1 MHAVKPGICGRG
13 GSRGTDDC
21 GSRGTVD
28 ESAAMSRRLARV
40 WFVKKRKSLG
50 RWIASV
56 IAFFVVVALVAVGAL
71 WWANHNRYHVEA
83 AEPLREA
90 QSAVKPATGDSGS
103 VPDVRAAVAKAAKD
117 PALGRLSAA
126 VTDVQT
132 GKMLWSAD
140 PQRPLV
146 PASST
151 KVLTAAAAVLALQGD
166 QRQSTKV
173 LHDGKGNLTIVSDGD
188 VTLSSGKGES
198 LYTQPGKISDL
209 AKQVQDKLGSTTVAS
224 ITVDNSARAGDVFNS
239 TWDKADIVM
248 GNVANL
254 DAVMLDAGRIDATE
268 PYSARS
274 RTPGSDVAAELAKQ
288 LGAKGAKISLTDD
301 AVPNPGQPIAEVT
314 SAPLDIRLRDMMVHS
329 DNLLAESIGRQIAQA
344 RNKPHTFKGAT
355 EATMEVLH
363 EAGID
368 LKNCVLHDNSG
379 MSDKNRLTAKTLD
392 EVLAN
397 EKTRPLLD
405 MLPVSSA
412 EGTLQDRYG
421 DGSGAE
427 TAAGWVRAKT
437 GTLSG
442 VSALA
447 GTVTTKDGRPV
458 TFAFLSNGSDVG
470 IARPALDKLA
480 AALRNA
486 E

>member
-1 MHAVKPGICGRG
+1 MN
-13 GSRGTDDC
+13 
-21 GSRGTVD
+21 
-28 ESAAMSRRLARV
+28 
-40 WFVKKRKSLG
+40 KRKSLG

-71 WWANHNRYHVEA
+71 WWANHNRYHVTS
-83 AEPLREA
+83 AEPLR
-90 QSAVKPATGDSGS
+90 SAESVVKPATGDSAGS
-103 VPDVRAAVAKAAKD
+103 PDIKSAVAKVAKD

-132 GKMLWSAD
+132 GKLLWSVD

-151 KVLTAAAAVLALQGD
+151 KVLTAAAAVLALEGD
-166 QRQSTKV
+166 QQQATKV

-188 VTLSSGKGES
+188 VTLSSGKGKS

-209 AKQVQDKLGSTTVAS
+209 AKQVEAKLAGQKVAS
-224 ITVDNSARAGDVFNS
+224 ITVDNSPREGDVFNS
-239 TWDKADIVM
+239 TWDRGDVTM

-254 DAVMLDAGRIDATE
+254 DVVMLDAARVDATE

-274 RTPGSDVAAELAKQ
+274 KTPGADVASELANQ
-288 LGAKGAKISLTDD
+288 IGARGAKIGLTDD
-301 AVPNPGQPIAEVT
+301 AVESPGEQIAEVK

-329 DNLLAESIGRQIAQA
+329 DNLLAESIGRQVAKA
-344 RNKPHTFKGAT
+344 RNKPQTFEGAT
-355 EATMEVLH
+355 EATMDVLR
-363 EAGID
+363 EAGVN
-368 LKNCVLHDNSG
+368 LQNCTLHDNSG
-379 MSDKNRLTAKTLD
+379 MSDKNRLTAQTLD

-412 EGTLQDRYG
+412 EGTLEDRYG

-427 TAAGWVRAKT
+427 KAAGWVRAKT

-447 GTVTTKDGRPV
+447 GTVTTKDGRPL

-470 IARPALDKLA
+470 SARPALDKLA
-480 AALRNA
+480 AALRDA